1 MRYFSCEIGSITK
14 SCHQTPLIL
23 AMKSFKINVD
33 TIKVLIQSLLH
44 EITFD
49 KIRQLIMDLIIED

>member
-1 MRYFSCEIGSITK
+1 MRDLSCEIGSTAK
-14 SCHQTPLIL
+14 SSNQTPVIL

-44 EITFD
+44 EITLD
-49 KIRQLIMDLIIED
+49 KLRQLIMDLITED